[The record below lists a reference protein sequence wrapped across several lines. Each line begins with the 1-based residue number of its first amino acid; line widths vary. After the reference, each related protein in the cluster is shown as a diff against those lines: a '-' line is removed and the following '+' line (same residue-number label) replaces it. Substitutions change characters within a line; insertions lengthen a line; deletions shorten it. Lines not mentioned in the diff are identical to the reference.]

1 MGLGLG
7 KGTLRDATLEV
18 LAEED
23 TLVGEDAAGGEG
35 RLGADVQPLEGL
47 VTVEDDGGRVGV
59 RVVRAE
65 LLDEP
70 SCSMKRPSRGERESA
85 TTMWK
90 NAKFFLPWRWS
101 LFLTAIVNLF

>member
-35 RLGADVQPLEGL
+35 RLGADVQPLG
-47 VTVEDDGGRVGV
+47 
-59 RVVRAE
+59 
-65 LLDEP
+65 
-70 SCSMKRPSRGERESA
+70 GERESA

-101 LFLTAIVNLF
+101 LILTAIVNLF

>member
-47 VTVEDDGGRVGV
+47 VTVEDDGGRVG
-59 RVVRAE
+59 
-65 LLDEP
+65 
-70 SCSMKRPSRGERESA
+70 GERESA

-101 LFLTAIVNLF
+101 LILTAIVNLF

>member
-65 LLDEP
+65 LLDE
-70 SCSMKRPSRGERESA
+70 SGERESA

-101 LFLTAIVNLF
+101 LILTAIVNLF